1 MVLRLAKEE
10 DLPEINLL
18 FSQITADLDKKGICI
33 WDEIYPACAFPED
46 IKNEGLFVLEEG
58 GALLGAFALCDAP
71 EDEGSIVWEKPSAKA
86 KYLYRLGV
94 SPRFLKRGLGSELV
108 RQAQK
113 IAAASGAEYLRLL
126 VVDFNAPAES
136 FYLKLG
142 YTRAQG
148 IYDKPQNGI
157 QLREYGYEKKLAK

>member
-10 DLPEINLL
+10 DLTEINLL
-18 FSQITADLDKKGICI
+18 FSLITADLDKKGICI
-33 WDEIYPACAFPED
+33 WDEIYPACAFPDD
-46 IKNEGLFVLEEG
+46 IKNEGLFLLEEDG
-58 GALLGAFALCDAP
+58 EIVGAFALCDAP
-71 EDEGSIVWEKPSAKA
+71 SDEGSIVWEKPQAKA

-94 SPRFLKRGLGSELV
+94 SPGHLRKGIGSLLV
-108 RQAQK
+108 NEAEK
-113 IAAASGAEYLRLL
+113 IARDTGAEYLRLL

-157 QLREYGYEKKLAK
+157 QLREYGYEKKLTK